1 MSRQDISMDA
11 SRGELNTTDNLAGKY
26 FCPFVMLGPLPA
38 QDNDRY
44 LFAEVRLSLSLASRC
59 RDGVQIYVRIPYLGD
74 SRALLVR
81 LRTNEGDGQPEY
93 RYNPVDNRQWYS
105 VVWDWQGQKVPVRM
119 SEIRRCNADGNCAFV
134 LQGGTLVLYSAG
146 DTDVMM
152 RPALR
157 QNEMFL
163 LKAAAGNLYQYP
175 TTGVGLI
182 DFLHGNFENSGLA
195 AKLQAEFESDRMI
208 INEAYMNSQTG
219 ELLLDVTESDG

>member
-1 MSRQDISMDA
+1 MDA
-11 SRGELNTTDNLAGKY
+11 ALGEVNTTDNLAGKY
-26 FCPFVMLGPLPA
+26 FCPFVLLGALPA
-38 QDNDRY
+38 EDNDRW

-59 RDGVQIYVRIPYLGD
+59 RDGVQIHVRIPYVAD
-74 SRALLVR
+74 SRKLRVR
-81 LRTNEGDGQPEY
+81 LRTDEGDGQPDY
-93 RYNPVDNRQWYS
+93 RPNPENNRLWYT
-105 VVWDWQGQKVPVRM
+105 VVWDEAGEHVPVRM
-119 SEIRRCNADGNCAFV
+119 SEIRRCNAEGDFTLV
-134 LQGGTLVLYSAG
+134 LQGGALVLYSASE
-146 DTDVMM
+146 TDMMM

-195 AKLQAEFESDRMI
+195 ARLQSEFENDRMI
-208 INEAYMNSQTG
+208 INEAYMNSETG